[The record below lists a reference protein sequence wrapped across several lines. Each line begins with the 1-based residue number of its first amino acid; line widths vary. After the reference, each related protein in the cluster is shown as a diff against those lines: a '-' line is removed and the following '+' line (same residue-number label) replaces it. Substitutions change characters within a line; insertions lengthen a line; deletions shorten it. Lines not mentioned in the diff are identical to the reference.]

1 MGTFL
6 IPLQVGDPSGD
17 RFETVEAMVDSGATY
32 TVLPASLL
40 ERLGVVAHATRHFV
54 LADGKRVGR
63 RFGRTWIRLGDKKDV
78 SPVVFWDEDALPLL
92 GAVTL
97 EIFSLG
103 IDPVNR
109 RLIPVDALMLPLT
122 ASAGGKA
129 TVAAGPYQTA
139 HCAIRV

>member
-1 MGTFL
+1 MGTFS
-6 IPLQVGDPSGD
+6 IQLQVGNPAGN

-40 ERLGVVAHATRHFV
+40 DRLGVVPHATRHFV
-54 LADGKRVGR
+54 LADGSRMGR
-63 RFGRTWIRLGDKKDV
+63 RFGRTWIRLGGKEDV

-109 RLIPVDALMLPLT
+109 RLIPVDAMLVPSL
-122 ASAGGKA
+122 
-129 TVAAGPYQTA
+129 AA
-139 HCAIRV
+139 